1 MPNRIVPNRWV
12 TGDVKWPLIE
22 EATVI
27 GGSSFVKCEREGEPT
42 DEIEKKR
49 SNRHYGWEP
58 AAVVDPGKLWEVK
71 EILDRK
77 IEDGNISYYISYLG
91 FTEEWAEW
99 IKVEGLDCQ
108 WLVDKYN
115 RRPINL
121 NKT

>member
-1 MPNRIVPNRWV
+1 M
-12 TGDVKWPLIE
+12 
-22 EATVI
+22 
-27 GGSSFVKCEREGEPT
+27 
-42 DEIEKKR
+42 
-49 SNRHYGWEP
+49 
-58 AAVVDPGKLWEVK
+58 DPGKLWEVK